1 MKDLLGPSNKITIK
15 LDSPAFSVGQDI
27 TGTLILDV
35 HSKIT
40 LLTLEVFVYGKEKLW
55 ITLGE
60 GDKKHHEKRVVDFL
74 KEDVYLIGEP
84 EGGDK
89 KKKPPKTTIPPGQYE
104 YKFSCKIPE
113 DCPLPPSIEVGKS
126 GIYYGVWG
134 HVEDSST
141 WSTNKNKNAKRKK
154 CSQAKEVHVPFTM
167 IGKFQPQI
175 PVPKPVNFTMLKK
188 FMLSSKALEMNV
200 KLQRDT
206 WEPGETI
213 KLLFSMKNETNK
225 TVKRIESMLMPHW
238 FQQLSKSKEFNSRMP
253 PLFSVK
259 WPDSG
264 CGPNEV
270 KQQKL
275 SVELGQEVFPS
286 IETAQIF
293 RYHHVVMLRVFVQ
306 GESFIEIGVPITI
319 QCKNGIHNMVELE
332 PIVDFTEADYDVFG
346 ANADT
351 VETSSSGCC
360 VVL

>member
-126 GIYYGVWG
+126 GIYYGVWC
-134 HVEDSST
+134 V
-141 WSTNKNKNAKRKK
+141 
-154 CSQAKEVHVPFTM
+154 
-167 IGKFQPQI
+167 
-175 PVPKPVNFTMLKK
+175 
-188 FMLSSKALEMNV
+188 
-200 KLQRDT
+200 
-206 WEPGETI
+206 
-213 KLLFSMKNETNK
+213 
-225 TVKRIESMLMPHW
+225 
-238 FQQLSKSKEFNSRMP
+238 
-253 PLFSVK
+253 
-259 WPDSG
+259 
-264 CGPNEV
+264 
-270 KQQKL
+270 
-275 SVELGQEVFPS
+275 
-286 IETAQIF
+286 IF
-293 RYHHVVMLRVFVQ
+293 FFFVICRYYF
-306 GESFIEIGVPITI
+306 
-319 QCKNGIHNMVELE
+319 
-332 PIVDFTEADYDVFG
+332 
-346 ANADT
+346 
-351 VETSSSGCC
+351 
-360 VVL
+360 